1 MPKNCRAGS
10 YNELSFSFLRIK
22 HIDSQSRWTSFAI
35 SPKVSDSFYFSKS
48 SLAFGVIFFFVV
60 HLILTESFVI
70 FEISELL

>member
-48 SLAFGVIFFFVV
+48 SLAFGVSFFF
-60 HLILTESFVI
+60 LCGSSNFD
-70 FEISELL
+70 

>member
-48 SLAFGVIFFFVV
+48 SLAFGVIFFCGSSNFD
-60 HLILTESFVI
+60 
-70 FEISELL
+70 